1 MRALCKRNL
10 KIYFS
15 NSVTVFFSLLGG
27 LIVFGLYLLFLRK
40 NMVTQF
46 DNLTDG
52 PIIADFWV
60 LGGILATTS
69 LTTSFTALSQFIK
82 DKAENKFMDFII
94 TGKKASHLLSGY
106 FLSGLIIS
114 FCMQVAVLI
123 LCLVYFYFQEN
134 SQFTFTFMM
143 GLKALGI
150 ILLSSLNATAINLI
164 ICILI
169 KTESTLRTIS
179 SILGAISGFM
189 CTAYL
194 PIGSF
199 SGFTETIIKILPIS
213 YASSSFRRIFISPII
228 TDMPHEQLL
237 TLKKYLGIGYIW
249 NNHITTAT
257 MDIIILVI
265 TTIFCLLV
273 LSLCDKKIAQVSL
286 S

>member
-15 NSVTVFFSLLGG
+15 NSVTVFFSLLGA

-46 DNLTDG
+46 DMLTDG

-94 TGKKASHLLSGY
+94 TDKKTSNLLSGY

-114 FCMQVAVLI
+114 FCMQLAVLI

-134 SQFTFTFMM
+134 IQFTFMM
-143 GLKALGI
+143 GLKALWI
-150 ILLSSLNATAINLI
+150 ILLSSLNATVINLI
-164 ICILI
+164 VCIFI

-179 SILGAISGFM
+179 TILGAISGFI

-199 SGFTETIIKILPIS
+199 DGFTETIIKILPIS
-213 YASSSFRRIFISPII
+213 YASSSFRRVFISPII
-228 TDMPHEQLL
+228 TNLPDEQLL
-237 TLKKYLGIGYIW
+237 TLKEYLGIGYTW
-249 NNHITTAT
+249 NDNLTTT
-257 MDIIILVI
+257 STDISILII
-265 TTIFCLLV
+265 TTIFCLLI
-273 LSLCDKKIAQVSL
+273 LSLCDKKIAQVSI